1 MVGVVVDGGEHGVF
15 VGEWVAGGI
24 FEGDGVVGFEVAGG
38 VVEVSGG
45 VEWVG
50 WSCFEGDGWG
60 WCDAHGFLWCS
71 FVGFLG
77 WDHIVGLLVGVAG
90 DGVCCG
96 CGVFWFVGE
105 GTGVG
110 FAGCGFEGD
119 GALGGAVGVGGFGA
133 AVGDL
138 AVVDEVFV
146 GGGGGVSASGE
157 EGEGE
162 EEGGEC
168 GFGVHG
174 GFPFSWFLVV
184 PTIPFFLFGTK
195 QGVV

>member
-1 MVGVVVDGGEHGVF
+1 M
-15 VGEWVAGGI
+15 
-24 FEGDGVVGFEVAGG
+24 
-38 VVEVSGG
+38 
-45 VEWVG
+45 
-50 WSCFEGDGWG
+50 
-60 WCDAHGFLWCS
+60 
-71 FVGFLG
+71 
-77 WDHIVGLLVGVAG
+77 VGVAG

-96 CGVFWFVGE
+96 GGVVWFVGE

-119 GALGGAVGVGGFGA
+119 DTLGGAVGVGGFGS

-146 GGGGGVSASGE
+146 GGGGGVSAAGE

-162 EEGGEC
+162 EGGGEC